1 MTWDSEAER
10 ASGGRPVVA
19 LEIALE
25 TLKGIDNLALDLD
38 GANDYAWVAD
48 HADFDITSDLTI
60 ECHIN
65 PDVVAGTQFLLDKG
79 GVTALQNAY
88 GLELVG
94 DEIRMFGT
102 ANGAPG
108 TLWIVGTT
116 VANLLINTWYTIKAV
131 YDAGATEVSIYLD
144 GIEIARANNVHQE
157 FCTLAGTI
165 PAANFSSTTRVTI
178 GADSANGN
186 KFNGEIDFIGVEAR
200 ENDNG
205 DALAKIGSRGYWNMN
220 QRLNAAGDLPDQSG
234 NEHDL
239 TVVHLADADFV
250 TVEASQEFTL
260 RLSDVGLAD
269 SEFFWEPKIISAS
282 IKRAV
287 NIQTN
292 EVVSPEA
299 LITFEDVDGEI
310 ASLLSDND
318 AEIQG
323 KIATLYS
330 KFIADDGAIQTE
342 TMAVGIVEIRSQ
354 TTTTTTIALRPLTIE
369 KLGLLQQQI
378 DDDLSPSVPA
388 QEIGKGFPV
397 LVGEVRTAGTF
408 DGKNLPVRCPMVN
421 DFPNQ
426 EIVILHQ
433 GPGNNLTD
441 STLLRERNG
450 IILDLGQEGLGNW
463 NLSGVF
469 SAEAEVG
476 RIRTVIAGTL
486 TAAAGYLDGDNIY
499 VDQAAGVHGRGTVS
513 FITFDGTNDYYTATA
528 AERIGLSSLL
538 LPDDAQLDFGT
549 DNGPDAFT
557 IEIKFRPATIA
568 AGADTLIGINDS
580 TPANKR
586 SWLLYRNANN
596 LSFNISQDG
605 TAVKIYRTNTTALVA
620 GVDHTVRVACE
631 LGVDVKIW
639 INGVAQ
645 ALIGGGGVPYDS
657 LFDGIAADVD
667 FMIGAA
673 DTGAGFAMP
682 WEGRIYYVLVAEG
695 AQDLASGTTDDR
707 DSPLADIY
715 QEWGMW
721 PASQILSYVGNTA
734 PQGVSLA
741 RADYASLENNDSEHT
756 PAWVIDR
763 LLRWT
768 SYWNLPPEFI
778 DRDSFATLAAEQE
791 VDGWD
796 DFSTKPY
803 AGVIPW
809 EDNSPIELP
818 ATKILGLLLKSQD
831 AVLYENIDGKLSIA
845 SADIVSLVATPDEN
859 IGEDD
864 FTEADVTIVKR
875 PFQLLNHARY
885 RFRLNNKGGSEFVIL
900 ADDLTSQAAYG
911 LTTEDTEITLHFV
924 RSQLLARDIIT
935 RQMLRL
941 AGDAIQ
947 VEFDLTG
954 LWGAR
959 INPAETLAITHP
971 QHGWTSKQF
980 YVLSV
985 APDFIAGVVRIK
997 AISRGDVHG
1006 PIIFS

>member
-1 MTWDSEAER
+1 MTWDAEAER
-10 ASGGRPVVA
+10 ASGGRPVAA

-60 ECHIN
+60 ETRIN
-65 PDVVAGTQFLLDKG
+65 PDAVAGVQMLLHKRSATDG
-79 GVTALQNAY
+79 WS
-88 GLELVG
+88 LELSG
-94 DEIRMFGT
+94 DEARLYLHNAADSDADVVTTT
-102 ANGAPG
+102 ANLTAGS
-108 TLWIVGTT
+108 
-116 VANLLINTWYTIKAV
+116 YQTIKAV
-131 YDAGATEVSIYLD
+131 YDASAQEISFYLA
-144 GIEIARANNVHQE
+144 GVEIARANNTAQE
-157 FCTLAGTI
+157 NCTLVGVI
-165 PAANFSSTTRVTI
+165 PASIGVNATRVTV
-178 GADSANGN
+178 GADAAGANR
-186 KFNGEIDFIGVEAR
+186 FNGQIEFIGVEAA

-205 DALAKIGSRGYWNMN
+205 DALAKIGSRAYWNMN

-269 SEFFWEPKIISAS
+269 SDFFWEPKIISAS

-292 EVVSPEA
+292 EVISPEA
-299 LITFEDVDGEI
+299 LVTFEDVDGEI

-323 KIATLYS
+323 KVATLYS

-378 DDDLSPSVPA
+378 DNDLSPSVPA

-426 EIVILHQ
+426 EIVVLHQ

-528 AERIGLSSLL
+528 AERIGISSVL

-549 DNGPDAFT
+549 DNGPDALT
-557 IEIKFRPATIA
+557 LEIKFRTDTIIGNHVL
-568 AGADTLIGINDS
+568 AGIWDDISG
-580 TPANKR
+580 NKR
-586 SWLLYRNANN
+586 SWRVFLVVDTIRLA
-596 LSFNISQDG
+596 ISQNGIATKVYDA
-605 TAVKIYRTNTTALVA
+605 TTTAIVA
-620 GVDHTVRVACE
+620 GVDYTLRIPIE

-639 INGVAQ
+639 LNGVAQ
-645 ALIGGGGVPYDS
+645 VLGGGGGVPHDS
-657 LFDGIAADVD
+657 LFDGNAAGVD
-667 FMIGAA
+667 FMIGAY
-673 DTGAGFAMP
+673 DTGAGFAQP
-682 WEGRIYYVLVAEG
+682 WDGRIYYMLVARG
-695 AQDLASGTTDDR
+695 AQDLVSGTTDDR

-721 PASQILSYVGNTA
+721 PAPQILSYVGNTA

-791 VDGWD
+791 ADGWD

-845 SADIVSLVATPDEN
+845 SADIISLVATPNEN

-864 FTEADVTIVKR
+864 FTQADITIVRR
-875 PFQLLNHARY
+875 PFQLMNHARY
-885 RFRLNNKGGSEFVIL
+885 RFRLNNKGGSEFATL

-924 RSQLLARDIIT
+924 RSQLLAQDIIT

-947 VEFDLTG
+947 IEFDLTG

-959 INPAETLAITHP
+959 INPAETLAITHS

-980 YVLSV
+980 YVLSIE
-985 APDFIAGVVRIK
+985 PDFIAGTVRIK